1 VPRLPAPGRAS
12 AARGP
17 YAPARVQAIEQ
28 GQPRRPAR
36 AARAGRDK
44 SGIELLRQTH
54 GAASGWQGARTGAQA
69 AQAAPLT
76 VASLSA
82 GVAAVWARANAPPGD
97 GVAAEPARPLL
108 PAAAAGGVPGTG
120 GAPARTLAAT
130 AGAAPGAAHAPARP
144 APPAAAAGPA
154 PGSGPARP
162 LPAAARPG
170 WGAGPG
176 CARALAAAAGLGT
189 LGGASAPAGPQLVG
203 AAVNVGAPAASARAL
218 PAAAGPSACGGNVN
232 SPPAAA
238 GTCLATSCTA
248 GGRRPL
254 AGPAPDKGAARPPGG
269 RLGTSAWR
277 TKPAARRPLNRQ
289 SSCCSA
295 WQQAQPSGEQRRPP
309 AHPWAMR
316 G

>member
-1 VPRLPAPGRAS
+1 VGARQRAS
-12 AARGP
+12 RRRGCC
-17 YAPARVQAIEQ
+17 
-28 GQPRRPAR
+28 R
-36 AARAGRDK
+36 ACA
-44 SGIELLRQTH
+44 
-54 GAASGWQGARTGAQA
+54 
-69 AQAAPLT
+69 
-76 VASLSA
+76 
-82 GVAAVWARANAPPGD
+82 
-97 GVAAEPARPLL
+97 
-108 PAAAAGGVPGTG
+108 AAAAGRGGWRRPWHWRRPGAHAGSHRRGGTG
-120 GAPARTLAAT
+120 RGGHPGAPS
-130 AGAAPGAAHAPARP
+130 
-144 APPAAAAGPA
+144 AAG
-154 PGSGPARP
+154 GRGGGGPARP

-309 AHPWAMR
+309 AHPWAMH